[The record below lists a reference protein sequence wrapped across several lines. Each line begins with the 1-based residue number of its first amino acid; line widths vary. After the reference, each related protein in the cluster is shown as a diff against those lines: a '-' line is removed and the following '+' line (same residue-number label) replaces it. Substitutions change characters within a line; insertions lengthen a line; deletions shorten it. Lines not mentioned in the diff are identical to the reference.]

1 MNILHVNTDEAT
13 GGASVVARTLA
24 RNQAAQGHVVR
35 MLVGHT
41 QSRSRDVSGYPFDV
55 KRKYQS
61 VIQEYGLRAMDGI
74 GAKLGLQYCLMPP
87 NILLRGHHAVRAADI
102 VHVHNTH
109 GGFLNL
115 RAVSALSRIKPVV
128 WTLHDEWS
136 YTGHCASTLGC
147 ERWRN
152 GCGECPHL
160 TIYPAISLD
169 STRILARMKAR
180 SYEKGRFLVTAPSE
194 WLVQRARESILKS
207 REVRHVPN
215 GIDTTIFH
223 PRNRAAVRETLGLP
237 QDKKIVMFAA
247 DAATIN
253 PLKGYDYLSKAFA
266 HPRLSAR
273 NDLLLLGI
281 GGTAGDIRGEFEVRW
296 EGRIDNSRI
305 MAAYYAAADLFV
317 LPSLAENSPLTVL
330 EAMACGVPVVAF
342 DVGGV
347 PELVIHKK
355 TGYLANYRDISDLAE
370 GIGYILELVPEEYNE
385 ISDACCRMI
394 QNSHTLSQVGAD
406 YLGLYGEVM
415 AEYKK
420 IKANK

>member
-1 MNILHVNTDEAT
+1 
-13 GGASVVARTLA
+13 
-24 RNQAAQGHVVR
+24 
-35 MLVGHT
+35 MLVGYT
-41 QSRSRDVSGYPFDV
+41 QSRSKGVSGYPFDL
-55 KRKYQS
+55 KRNHQS
-61 VIQEYGLRAMDGI
+61 AIQEYGLRAMDGI
-74 GAKLGLQYCLMPP
+74 GAKLGIQYCLMPP
-87 NILLRGHHAVRAADI
+87 NFLLKSHHAVRAADI

-115 RAVSALSRIKPVV
+115 RAVSALSSIKPVV

-160 TIYPAISLD
+160 TTYPGISLD
-169 STRILARMKAR
+169 TTRMLARIKAR
-180 SYEKGRFLVTAPSE
+180 SYEKGWFSVTAPSE
-194 WLVQRARESILKS
+194 WLVHRARESILKS

-215 GIDTTIFH
+215 GVDTAIFH
-223 PRNRAAVRETLGLP
+223 PRNRAAVREVLGLP

-247 DAATIN
+247 NAATID
-253 PLKGYDYLSKAFA
+253 PLKGYDYLLKAFM
-266 HPRLSAR
+266 HSCLSIH
-273 NDLLLLGI
+273 NDLMLLGV
-281 GGTAGDIRGEFEVRW
+281 GGTGGDIPGQFEVRW

-355 TGYLANYRDISDLAE
+355 TGYLARYRDISDLAE

-385 ISDACCRMI
+385 ISGACYRVI
-394 QNSHTLSQVGAD
+394 QNGHTLSQVGAD
-406 YLGLYGEVM
+406 YLALYGEVI

-420 IKANK
+420 TKANK